1 VWILIRY
8 AAQLFL
14 LCILGRIVLSWFP
27 PSGPGPM
34 ETLRNVLFR
43 ITEPVLGPIRRLLPP
58 VRIGGMGLDL
68 SPLIVFIGLEI
79 LLAWLPV

>member
-1 VWILIRY
+1 MWILIRY